1 MQRYFINKDNILNN
15 QVKISGNDFHH
26 IKNVMRMNVGEIVV
40 LNTFDGLVYEALLI
54 ESNKNDVV
62 FEIKKELKN
71 TYKPYN
77 LTLGLSMIKK
87 DNFELVLQKATE
99 LGVEAILPLITERS
113 IIKIDDFSK
122 KISRYETII
131 KEASEQSERTVLPII
146 HDLTSLN
153 AIDLQPYNKLI
164 LCYAREKSY
173 KLTEL
178 IMEIEPTDKVLALI
192 GPEGGFTQKEI
203 DLLISKGFV
212 SVSLGQTILRAETAA
227 MYIASI
233 LKARMEENI

>member
-26 IKNVMRMNVGEIVV
+26 IKNVMRMTLGDIAV
-40 LNTFDGLVYEALLI
+40 LNTFDGLVYEASII
-54 ESNKNDVV
+54 ELNKNDVV
-62 FEIKKELKN
+62 FEIKKELEN
-71 TYKPYN
+71 TYKPYS
-77 LTLGLSMIKK
+77 LTLGLSMIKR

-122 KISRYETII
+122 KITRYESIV

-146 HDLTSLN
+146 HDLTSLD
-153 AIDLQPYNKLI
+153 AIDLVPYNKLI

-173 KLTEL
+173 KLIEL
-178 IMEIEPTDKVLALI
+178 MTNIEPTDKVLALI
-192 GPEGGFTQKEI
+192 GPEGGFTKKEI
-203 DLLISKGFV
+203 DFLISKGFV

-227 MYIASI
+227 IFIASI
-233 LKARMEENI
+233 LKSRMEEEQ